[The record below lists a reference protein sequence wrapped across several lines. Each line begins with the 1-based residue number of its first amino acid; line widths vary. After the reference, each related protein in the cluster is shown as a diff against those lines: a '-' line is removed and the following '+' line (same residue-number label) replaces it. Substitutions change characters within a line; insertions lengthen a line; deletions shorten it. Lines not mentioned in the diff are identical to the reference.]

1 MVETKNALI
10 TICITHY
17 EDTDFILNTLYCL
30 KKLTKNNYK
39 VIIRNNNSRIHS
51 YRKLKLG
58 IRNYRNVHL
67 YRVENFNLKGSF
79 AHGPA
84 LNDLV
89 SRIDTPYGVI
99 LDADATWLIKGWDEI
114 LIGKINDKVKAIGA
128 QATGNKPKDFPSI
141 VAVLF
146 ETETFKKINIDFRAR
161 DMSKNED
168 VAYEMPIKYKAAGF
182 QGKNINVKKTRVFK
196 EGPFKDVICAEFYL
210 AGYEHI
216 FASHFGRGSTSGAH
230 KYRKGCG
237 ISYRL
242 PIIGRYLR
250 VFRGKREKNKWIKIC
265 RGVVDRQA

>member
-1 MVETKNALI
+1 METVNALI

-39 VIIRNNNSRIHS
+39 VIIRDNNSKIHS

-58 IRNYRNVHL
+58 IRNYRNVRL
-67 YRVENFNLKGSF
+67 YKVENFNLKGSF
-79 AHGPA
+79 AHGHA

-99 LDADATWLIKGWDEI
+99 LDADSTFLIKDWDDI
-114 LIGKINDKVKAIGA
+114 LISKIDNKVKVIGTEAIG
-128 QATGNKPKDFPSI
+128 NEPKDFPSI

-146 ETETFKKINIDFRAR
+146 ETETFKKMNIDFRAR
-161 DMSKNED
+161 DISKNED

-182 QGKNINVKKTRVFK
+182 QGRNINVKNTRVFK
-196 EGPFKDVICAEFYL
+196 EGPFKDVICAEYYL
-210 AGYEHI
+210 ETYKNI

-230 KYRKGCG
+230 KYIKGCG

-250 VFRGKREKNKWIKIC
+250 VCKGRREKNKWIKTC